1 MYERECIHVM
11 SATDASPSEDCSAVI
26 DSTAKFIIETTK
38 DLASGEY
45 VVFQSDIRYMNDNRP
60 FTMIVTK
67 YHDGFDVAYWL
78 NSWGTFVFRM
88 SEEELI
94 DVSRVSRI
102 MPVKLI
108 CAHLYWE
115 LNDSV
120 DKSVCK
126 DWENISAL
134 SVIKN
139 ISSVQERII
148 IHREVPA
155 DYMKEFL
162 VKQLTDSYRKPN
174 RPLDKDI
181 FGTVV
186 MIEKGGMASPRLDF
200 KRNTVLLSY
209 FEGVGSIEQGALY
222 KILRRNN
229 DDASYGTFRGV
240 QNLSG
245 YIPPR

>member
-1 MYERECIHVM
+1 MNEHECIHVM

-26 DSTAKFIIETTK
+26 DNTAKFIIETTK
-38 DLASGEY
+38 DLESGEY

-60 FTMIVTK
+60 FTMIVAK
-67 YHDGFDVAYWL
+67 YQDGFDVAYWL
-78 NSWGTFVFRM
+78 NSWGTFVFRI
-88 SEEELI
+88 SEGELL

-102 MPVKLI
+102 MPTKLI
-108 CAHLYWE
+108 CTHLYWE

-120 DKSVCK
+120 DKSVCD
-126 DWENISAL
+126 DWEHMSAL

-148 IHREVPA
+148 IHREVPV

-162 VKQLTDSYRKPN
+162 VKQLTDSYRKPH

-186 MIEKGGMASPRLDF
+186 MIEKGGLGSPRLNF

-222 KILRRNN
+222 KILRK
-229 DDASYGTFRGV
+229 GI
-240 QNLSG
+240 Q
-245 YIPPR
+245 

>member
-11 SATDASPSEDCSAVI
+11 SATDASPSEDRSAVI
-26 DSTAKFIIETTK
+26 DDTANFIIETTK

-45 VVFQSDIRYMNDNRP
+45 VIFQSDVRYMNDNRP
-60 FTMIVTK
+60 FTMIVAK
-67 YHDGFDVAYWL
+67 YRDGFDVAYWL

-102 MPVKLI
+102 MPTKLI
-108 CAHLYWE
+108 CTHLYWE
-115 LNDSV
+115 LHDSV

-126 DWENISAL
+126 DWKNMSAL

-139 ISSVQERII
+139 IASVQERII

-162 VKQLTDSYRKPN
+162 VKQLTDSYRN
-174 RPLDKDI
+174 LHRPLSKDI

-186 MIEKGGMASPRLDF
+186 MIEKGGMASSRLNF
-200 KRNTVLLSY
+200 KHSTVLLSY

-229 DDASYGTFRGV
+229 DDTH
-240 QNLSG
+240 
-245 YIPPR
+245 